1 MSEYSFGNSAKFDLS
16 HIKAG
21 IAIDEDNIFLKKY
34 DKNNNSI
41 FDASEVNTLKSDL
54 EKYSGGDKVLDENE
68 SISLFANVMN
78 MSISSV
84 KQLFRQNNNNM
95 VYESFESLYTAQAY
109 DNAANNILSN
119 AQMGLQ
125 IYYKAQGG
133 SISKAWNSIKEFWNT
148 EYAGDKVYRQLA
160 GNMAS
165 GLLLKKAQANGG
177 ITKKDYIETKIEFL
191 KVLLGGESLK
201 PDETAMIEKAVGKMS
216 VGELEVL
223 ITTLKNAENSEYPQL
238 VDSTLKD
245 LASKAFTSRDSDG
258 FTVISPN
265 SIEGILQSDTALE
278 PLSFEQVFE
287 LEQGVEFSA
296 DMVNKY
302 AEQER
307 KVKILVTINNRIAEL
322 TGNINEPLQALE
334 ELDAAKDSPEKME
347 EAYNNLSREI
357 VKTLENLYGT
367 RASEMLAEYGF
378 ADAEI
383 ENGTIVF
390 DKQNNKYTALTE
402 LAHKIQNDLNSKIQ
416 TSIDGKSIE
425 QCERELGA
433 RYAMA
438 YGEKN
443 AVDLAEKFQS
453 SQEAGVGYAKML
465 VTAAGAVPCIIS
477 GGSLIPVGI
486 GLATSAF
493 GSAAVSYAE
502 ASTKD
507 GGLTPEDREAIKSE
521 ILTGLALTAA
531 GGAVGK
537 TSALIGQELMKQCP
551 KLIAYIGEYGS
562 DAVMGLLTDLAI
574 TGDVDLQGEGIAQL
588 INIATGIHAGR
599 KAKVHSTEYKTRINE
614 NHKYSFSDIFARDLS
629 WNEVHDYVTNLAVK
643 RGSNLSSEEL
653 KSISEA
659 LHKMKKD
666 NSPLYQ
672 DIQNSGILK
681 LVEEGKISFDVLK
694 DVCVNANKNTRMSS
708 ALMEDCKKLSNGESV
723 VREYSSNSNLN
734 QVFKTTQTGEV
745 VEVGSQLYIN
755 DGKSMVKVNMTKEK
769 YLELFPPFKRFD
781 INQND
786 SKHAG
791 NCWYLETMHN
801 LYQNPSTRI
810 NILKLFRQEGN
821 DIYIKLPNSK
831 YEYKFS
837 NGEVPKNKQDNQY
850 YLSDSPK
857 WVNMLEYVGAFTRRR
872 NGKPSMEDQFSPET
886 LKQAKIM
893 TDDNVIDVSSY
904 IFANRIGGN
913 HTSGMLYNLY
923 SGTPEEAL
931 EMLTGKNATTT
942 TYYIDNGDKYYGAAT
957 TKEKSKTRKTQHKE
971 IKKLLQDLDGKTGYT
986 VNIAVEGHALAV
998 TKIENGKVYVQ
1009 DPYNTKLES
1018 SYTIDE
1024 ITKICDY
1031 IEITNFE

>member
-1 MSEYSFGNSAKFDLS
+1 MSEYYFGNGTKFDLS

-21 IAIDEDNIFLKKY
+21 IAIDENNIFLKKY

-41 FDASEVNTLKSDL
+41 FDASEVNSLKTDL
-54 EKYSGGDKVLDENE
+54 KKYSGEDKVLDENE
-68 SISLFANVMN
+68 SLSFFANVMN

-84 KQLFRQNNNNM
+84 KELFSKNNNNM
-95 VYESFESLYTAQAY
+95 VYGSFEFLYTAQAY

-119 AQMGLQ
+119 AQMGMQ

-165 GLLLKKAQANGG
+165 GMLLKKAQTNGG

-191 KVLLGGESLK
+191 KVLLGGETLK
-201 PDETAMIEKAVGKMS
+201 PDETAMIEKAVGKMT

-223 ITTLKNAENSEYPQL
+223 ITTLKNAENNEYPQL
-238 VDSTLKD
+238 VDNTLKD
-245 LASKAFTSRDSDG
+245 LASKAFTSNDSDG
-258 FTVISPN
+258 FSVISPN
-265 SIEGILQSDTALE
+265 SIDGILQSETAKE
-278 PLSFEQVFE
+278 PLSFEQVFQ
-287 LEQGVEFSA
+287 LEQGVEFDA
-296 DMVNKY
+296 KMVNKY

-307 KVKILVTINNRIAEL
+307 KLKILVTINNRIAEL

-334 ELDAAKDSPEKME
+334 ELDATKDSPEKME
-347 EAYNNLSREI
+347 QAYNNLSNQI
-357 VKTLENLYGT
+357 IKTLENLYGT
-367 RASEMLAEYGF
+367 NAGEKLKEYGYPN
-378 ADAEI
+378 AAIKDGAI
-383 ENGTIVF
+383 NLR
-390 DKQNNKYTALTE
+390 DNSNKYSALAE

-425 QCERELGA
+425 QCEKELSA
-433 RYAMA
+433 RYTMA

-443 AVDLAEKFQS
+443 AVDLAEKFKT

-465 VTAAGAVPCIIS
+465 VTTAGAVPCIIS
-477 GGSLIPVGI
+477 GGALIPIGI
-486 GLATSAF
+486 GLAASAF

-521 ILTGLALTAA
+521 IITGLALTAA
-531 GGAVGK
+531 GGAIGK
-537 TSALIGQELMKQCP
+537 TSAVIGQELMKQCP
-551 KLIAYIGEYGS
+551 KLIAYIGEYGA

-574 TGDVDLQGEGIAQL
+574 TGEIDLQGEGIAQL
-588 INIATGIHAGR
+588 INIAAGIHAAK
-599 KAKVHSTEYKTRINE
+599 KAKVHSAVSTTKINE

-653 KSISEA
+653 QKISEA
-659 LHKMKKD
+659 LYKMKKE

-694 DVCVNANKNTRMSS
+694 DVCINASKNTRMSA
-708 ALMEDCKKLSNGESV
+708 ALMEDCKKLSAGESII
-723 VREYSSNSNLN
+723 REFSSNSDLN
-734 QVFKTTQTGEV
+734 QVFKTTQKGEV
-745 VEVGSQLYIN
+745 VEIGSQLYIN
-755 DGKSMVKVNMTKEK
+755 DGKSLVKVNMTKEK

-786 SKHAG
+786 NKNAG

-801 LYQNPSTRI
+801 LYQNPSTRV

-831 YEYKFS
+831 YEYKFP
-837 NGEVPKNKQDNQY
+837 NGGVPKNKHDNTY

-857 WVNMLEYVGAFTRRR
+857 WVNMLEYVGAFTRRK
-872 NGKPSMEDQFSPET
+872 NGNPSIEDRFEPDA
-886 LKQAKIM
+886 LKKAKIM
-893 TDDNVIDVSSY
+893 TDDNVIDVSCY
-904 IFANRIGGN
+904 MFTHNINN
-913 HTSGMLYNLY
+913 HRSGMLSNLY
-923 SGTPEEAL
+923 SGTSEEAL
-931 EMLTGKNATTT
+931 EMLTGKNATTV
-942 TYYIDNGDKYYGAAT
+942 TYYIDNSDKYYGAAS
-957 TKEKSKTRKTQHKE
+957 TKEHSKTRKTQHKE
-971 IKKLLQDLDGKTGYT
+971 IKKLLQNLDGKIGYT
-986 VNIAVEGHALAV
+986 VNIAVEGHAYAV

-1018 SYTIDE
+1018 YYTIDE
-1024 ITKICDY
+1024 ITKMCDY
-1031 IEITNFE
+1031 IEITNLE